1 MGPCKHIAPSPVLA
15 NEGCRLQWLGTKPQQ
30 PAASQK
36 TPNCMQSMESSPE
49 KYCPKTAKSLHCSF
63 PKDEYLTKMLLTPVI
78 HSVHLTLLCQRFQQR
93 PARAMTRYDFC
104 IFLADFKSLT
114 KAVGFALLAACAS
127 PMATRTG
134 RGTRESPG
142 KMTSK
147 LSVSVTSK
155 AFYTPR
161 WVLNW
166 VLNFWVS

>member
-1 MGPCKHIAPSPVLA
+1 MGPCKHFAPSPVLA

-93 PARAMTRYDFC
+93 PARANLSQKLWALHCKFCVGSLRISNGHSHWPRYQ
-104 IFLADFKSLT
+104 
-114 KAVGFALLAACAS
+114 
-127 PMATRTG
+127 R
-134 RGTRESPG
+134 
-142 KMTSK
+142 
-147 LSVSVTSK
+147 VT
-155 AFYTPR
+155 
-161 WVLNW
+161 WEDD
-166 VLNFWVS
+166 